1 MTKVNI
7 FYNTLIEKGIC
18 TVKTEFMENVQNK
31 TTKNSAFIMQAIAEW
46 PTWLALLGC
55 YTSWVLLGYLFYPA
69 HPLLALVCMAVT
81 VAFHSSLQHE
91 AIHGHPTPSALCNEV
106 LVGLPLGLAYPYRRY
121 RTSHLQHHHDDA
133 LTDPH
138 QDPESYYW
146 DRANWVHLGFFWRFL
161 LMLNNTVLGRLLLG
175 PLVGSIRFFWQDL
188 ALIRAGNRTVR
199 RAWVIHALSILLVAA
214 IVTYGFHIPFW
225 LYAVGPAYAGNALI
239 ALRSYCEHRW
249 HEAPDGR
256 TIIVEKSF
264 LSFLFLYNNLHVV
277 HHALPGEPWFRM
289 PSLYKQNREQWQI
302 QNRGYVYRGYHKII
316 WQYLLRSKEPL
327 LHPAYSPQ
335 PAREQS

>member
-1 MTKVNI
+1 ISMKI
-7 FYNTLIEKGIC
+7 
-18 TVKTEFMENVQNK
+18 
-31 TTKNSAFIMQAIAEW
+31 
-46 PTWLALLGC
+46 
-55 YTSWVLLGYLFYPA
+55 
-69 HPLLALVCMAVT
+69 
-81 VAFHSSLQHE
+81 
-91 AIHGHPTPSALCNEV
+91 SALPGSV
-106 LVGLPLGLAYPYRRY
+106 L
-121 RTSHLQHHHDDA
+121 SENQH
-133 LTDPH
+133 
-138 QDPESYYW
+138 
-146 DRANWVHLGFFWRFL
+146 
-161 LMLNNTVLGRLLLG
+161 
-175 PLVGSIRFFWQDL
+175 
-188 ALIRAGNRTVR
+188 GNRTVR
-199 RAWVIHALSILLVAA
+199 RAWAIHALSILLVAA